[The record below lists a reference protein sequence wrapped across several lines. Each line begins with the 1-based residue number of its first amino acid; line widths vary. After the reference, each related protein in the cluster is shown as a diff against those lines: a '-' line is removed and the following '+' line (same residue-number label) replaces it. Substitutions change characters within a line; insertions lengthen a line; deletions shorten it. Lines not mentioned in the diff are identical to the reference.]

1 MSRYAVFLRAVNVG
15 GRSTVRMN
23 ELVENLTRSGLE
35 DVISFRQSGNLI
47 LGSSTRDTRAI
58 MQMVTGVLQ
67 RLNGIKTEVFV
78 VPMAELALLVDASPF
93 EGQLAE
99 GDRGFATFISPVPRI
114 VPELPTSMQEGIVMI
129 GILDDMVL
137 SIVRKDVGSGPLND
151 LVEKK
156 LGVIATT
163 RNWSTVT
170 GLVEKDR

>member
-1 MSRYAVFLRAVNVG
+1 
-15 GRSTVRMN
+15 MN

-35 DVISFRQSGNLI
+35 DLISFRQSGNLL
-47 LGSSTRDTRAI
+47 LGSSTRDARAI
-58 MQMVTGVLQ
+58 MQMVTGILQ

-78 VPMAELALLVDASPF
+78 VPMANRRPWWMPLLLKVNLRREIEASPHS
-93 EGQLAE
+93 
-99 GDRGFATFISPVPRI
+99 SPVPRI

-151 LVEKK
+151 LLEKK